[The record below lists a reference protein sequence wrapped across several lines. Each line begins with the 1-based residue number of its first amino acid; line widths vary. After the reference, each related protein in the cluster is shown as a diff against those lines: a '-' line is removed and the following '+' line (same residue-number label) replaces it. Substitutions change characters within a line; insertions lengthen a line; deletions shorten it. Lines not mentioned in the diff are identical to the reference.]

1 MYRPFC
7 NLKNIAYL
15 VDSRNSLVSQVE
27 LMSLSILEMRKLWI
41 SNLSRIILLESSIVR
56 NLLSSQELSHYTKG
70 EKKLIFTRILEM
82 VSWLG
87 GFSTDFCVTIK
98 T

>member
-70 EKKLIFTRILEM
+70 EK
-82 VSWLG
+82 S
-87 GFSTDFCVTIK
+87 
-98 T
+98 

>member
-7 NLKNIAYL
+7 NLKNMAHL
-15 VDSRNSLVSQVE
+15 VDSHNSLVSQIE

-41 SNLSRIILLESSIVR
+41 SNLSRIILLESNIVR

-70 EKKLIFTRILEM
+70 EK
-82 VSWLG
+82 S
-87 GFSTDFCVTIK
+87 
-98 T
+98 